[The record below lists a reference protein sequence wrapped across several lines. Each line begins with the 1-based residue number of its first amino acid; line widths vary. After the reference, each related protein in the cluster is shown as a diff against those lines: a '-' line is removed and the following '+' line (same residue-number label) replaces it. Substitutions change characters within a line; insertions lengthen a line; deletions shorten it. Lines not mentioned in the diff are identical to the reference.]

1 MVRAIIGTITTLLAG
16 VRMLTT
22 SNETWLDMISDWVV
36 LSCGLALLLLLMY
49 DARQRWHPAK
59 RIYRKGVRDQEARTQ
74 RAIDNL
80 RRSPFFTPEDYDP
93 RTGVITA
100 GFGIKRTW
108 RRRAVDA
115 VLWLAN
121 HRVLPR
127 WLTIVVLQRLGWTYR
142 GQVQTQDNRNP

>member
-36 LSCGLALLLLLMY
+36 LSCGFALLLLLMY
-49 DARQRWHPAK
+49 DACQRCHPAK
-59 RIYRKGVRDQEARTQ
+59 RIYRKGVRDHEARTQ
-74 RAIDNL
+74 SAIDNL
-80 RRSPFFTPEDYDP
+80 RRSPFFTPVDYDP
-93 RTGVITA
+93 RTGSITA

-115 VLWLAN
+115 ILWLAN
-121 HRVLPR
+121 HRMLPR
-127 WLTIVVLQRLGWTYR
+127 WLTIVAVSGLGWTYR
-142 GQVQTQDNRNP
+142 GQVQTQEHRDV